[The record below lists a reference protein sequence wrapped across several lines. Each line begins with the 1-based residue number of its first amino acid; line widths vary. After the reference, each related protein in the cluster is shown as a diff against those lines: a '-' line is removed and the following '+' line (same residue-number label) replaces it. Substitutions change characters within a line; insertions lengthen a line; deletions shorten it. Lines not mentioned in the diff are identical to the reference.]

1 MVVKILSVMPRLLI
15 FLLLVIGYHGRASA
29 VVELEA
35 FKTLQ
40 MSETPIDLALTS
52 DGKQL
57 FVLTEEGNILIYES
71 GGTPAGKI
79 EVGRQF
85 DQIKIAP
92 GSQVLVLGSQRTQSV
107 QLVRISFIQDIN
119 VAGSPFKGPE
129 DAPVVIAIFD
139 DFQ

>member
-1 MVVKILSVMPRLLI
+1 MPRLLI

-35 FKTLQ
+35 FKTLR

-57 FVLTEEGNILIYES
+57 FVLTEEGNILIYEF

-79 EVGRQF
+79 EIGRQF

-92 GSQVLVLGSQRTQSV
+92 GGQVLVLGSQRTKSV
-107 QLVRISFIQDIN
+107 QHV
-119 VAGSPFKGPE
+119 K
-129 DAPVVIAIFD
+129 VVP
-139 DFQ
+139 